1 MEKSD
6 NKLTTDEKGEI
17 FEYVNSMYLHLKG
30 NKKKQTKQSFK
41 TTWKEDNMCYK
52 LLLGYNDVYDI
63 WLKNEQNEEWVW
75 ERDNTITEGTI
86 TKKKHMRMINM
97 MRESERY
104 LEEELENIK
113 DGKGYISEEQHKE
126 EMNKQLQEQK
136 QLIREQGD
144 SIAKYRNE
152 SEMLREK
159 LDYANK
165 RLEAQKLYYEDQ
177 MKKLSMG

>member
-1 MEKSD
+1 MENSE
-6 NKLTTDEKGEI
+6 NKLTTIEKGEI
-17 FEYVNSMYLHLKG
+17 FEYVNDLYLKLTG
-30 NKKKQTKQSFK
+30 EKKKYTKRCFK

-52 LLLGYNDVYDI
+52 LLLGYNNVYDI
-63 WLKNEQNEEWVW
+63 WLKNEQNEEWAW

-126 EMNKQLQEQK
+126 EMDKQLQEQK

-144 SIAKYRNE
+144 SIAKYKNE

-165 RLEAQKLYYEDQ
+165 RLEAQKLYFEDQ
-177 MKKLSMG
+177 FKKLSMD

>member
-1 MEKSD
+1 MEKSE
-6 NKLTTDEKGEI
+6 NKLTTIEKGEI
-17 FEYVNSMYLHLKG
+17 FEYVNDLYLKLTG
-30 NKKKQTKQSFK
+30 EKKKYTKRCFK

-52 LLLGYNDVYDI
+52 LLLGYNNVYDI
-63 WLKNEQNEEWVW
+63 WLKNEQNEEWAW
-75 ERDNTITEGTI
+75 ERDNTTTEGTI

-113 DGKGYISEEQHKE
+113 DGKGYISEEQHEE

-144 SIAKYRNE
+144 SIAKYKNE

-177 MKKLSMG
+177 LNKLSMD

>member
-63 WLKNEQNEEWVW
+63 WLKNEQNEEWLW
-75 ERDNTITEGTI
+75 ERDNTTIEGTI
-86 TKKKHMRMINM
+86 PKKKHMRMINM

-144 SIAKYRNE
+144 SIAKYKNE

-165 RLEAQKLYYEDQ
+165 RLEAQKLYFEDQ
-177 MKKLSMG
+177 FKKLSMD